1 VILRGSAKA
10 VLLKTEYGNIPIVVS
25 TFYDGR
31 EFGESTIYQVSE
43 TVTAEMIAEM
53 NRQKYTCEAMEE
65 TFVLTLHK

>member
-53 NRQKYTCEAMEE
+53 NR
-65 TFVLTLHK
+65 